1 MSETAARR
9 ERGWLKH
16 AIGAAVTILCIVVI
30 ASKVNLADVL
40 NALRQFQWPYLVA
53 AIAFL
58 AAGYGLRILRWS
70 ILLGTA
76 GAPVSFG
83 NCAAPFLGSI
93 ALNNVLPLRLGDVV
107 RAFVFPVAMGVG
119 KATAASSLVMERL
132 IDLMTLLCC
141 LAIGLFAIRTAA
153 VPPMITESALTMAI
167 VGGIALAACFL
178 FSGAVASLLRTWSN
192 RGGASGRAQSALGAI
207 ADLFTGFRGMSRPR
221 ILLLTLLIS
230 MLVWVGE
237 SGLFYFVLLGF
248 GLPATPSMA
257 LLVMSIATL
266 STLVPSS
273 PGYVGPFHLAAFT
286 AISLVGGSTAQ
297 AGSFAVLAHLAL
309 WVPTSLAGALA
320 ILSRPGLF
328 RSARQAAAVSPIHNQ
343 VSKP

>member
-1 MSETAARR
+1 MTQVTGRR
-9 ERGWLKH
+9 ERGWVKH
-16 AIGAAVTILCIVVI
+16 LLGAAVTILCVVVI
-30 ASKVNLADVL
+30 ASKVKLADVL
-40 NALRQFQWPYLVA
+40 AALSQFHWPYLIA
-53 AIAFL
+53 AVAFL
-58 AAGYGLRILRWS
+58 SGGYALRILRWS
-70 ILLGTA
+70 MLLSSA
-76 GAPVSFG
+76 GAQVRFN

-119 KATAASSLVMERL
+119 KTTAASSLVMERL

-141 LAIGLFAIRTAA
+141 LALGLFAIRTAQ
-153 VPPMITESALTMAI
+153 VPQMITDSALTLAA
-167 VGGIALAACFL
+167 VGGVSLAACFL
-178 FSGAVASLLRTWSN
+178 FSGAVARLLTRWSVSN
-192 RGGASGRAQSALGAI
+192 GAELQRSGRALAAI
-207 ADLFTGFRGMSRPR
+207 AALFVGFQAMSRPR
-221 ILLLTLLIS
+221 VLVLTLLIS

-248 GLPATPSMA
+248 GLPATPAMA

-286 AISLVGGSTAQ
+286 AISLVGGTAAQ

-309 WVPTSLAGALA
+309 WLPTSLAGALA

-328 RSARQAAAVSPIHNQ
+328 RSARQATAPLPKSN
-343 VSKP
+343 